1 MAFKALPIVGEQVNR
16 TYTITGAITDNDIG
30 KPVKISGT
38 DNVALCSATDTIYG
52 FINSVEVG
60 TTGGKIVVGV
70 VVSGRVRVILTG
82 VVAIG
87 AVVEAAAN
95 TAAGVVKAG
104 AWGLIQTHTPAAT
117 DQKKWILISGAGTAG
132 TEGVIESL

>member
-38 DNVALCSATDTIYG
+38 DNVALCADGDAIYG

-60 TTGGKIVVGV
+60 TTGGKVVVGV
-70 VVSGRVRVILTG
+70 VVSGRVRVILS
-82 VVAIG
+82 G
-87 AVVEAAAN
+87 AVALGALVEAAAN
-95 TAAGVVKAG
+95 TAAGTAKAG
-104 AWGLIQTHTPAAT
+104 SWGLVSTHAAAAG
-117 DQKKWILISGAGTAG
+117 QKNWILISGTGADGA
-132 TEGVIESL
+132 EGVIESL